1 MSKFCNKRWE
11 LKNKRIKAEKNNI
24 QEGYNSKIADMNSRI
39 DRILK
44 LERDRA

>member
-1 MSKFCNKRWE
+1 MRIEKQAY
-11 LKNKRIKAEKNNI
+11 LIKRIKAEKNNI